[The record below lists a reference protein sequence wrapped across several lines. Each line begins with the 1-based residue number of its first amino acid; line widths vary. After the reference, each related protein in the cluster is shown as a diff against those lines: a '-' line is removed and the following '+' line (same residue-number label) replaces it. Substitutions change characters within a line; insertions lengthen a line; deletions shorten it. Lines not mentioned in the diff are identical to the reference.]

1 MYDALLQPDRLRA
14 AWKRVRA
21 NGGATGG
28 DGESAAMFA
37 ADLTARLDRLA
48 TDLSTGRYRPGPLR
62 AVRLVPR
69 DKQGEN
75 PASIRMRTRGWGLAG
90 RA

>member
-1 MYDALLQPDRLRA
+1 MIRIEQHPLVRQDLRELARHVADISGDPRA
-14 AWKRVRA
+14 AMR
-21 NGGATGG
+21 
-28 DGESAAMFA
+28 
-37 ADLTARLDRLA
+37 RLDQ
-48 TDLSTGRYRPGPLR
+48 
-62 AVRLVPR
+62 VPR